1 MKSIFCF
8 SFYPRNA
15 VLVRVLATSVGTSY
29 VLVRVLAT
37 SAGTSYVLARV
48 LAIAMCL
55 CLLQVGV
62 LSKRLI
68 ESGWF

>member
-15 VLVRVLATSVGTSY
+15 VLVRVLATS
-29 VLVRVLAT
+29 
-37 SAGTSYVLARV
+37 AGTSYVLARV
-48 LAIAMCL
+48 LAMAMCL